1 MAFLKREIHGRLYQL
16 HIPAGYTPSR
26 SWPLIVFLHG
36 VGENGTDGVRHL
48 QAGLPPY
55 VLQTAAH
62 FPAFV
67 LAPQCK
73 GPWKFVGE
81 DERVTMDAVVDAER
95 EWSIDPKR
103 IYLTGLSQGGC
114 STFDLGSKYPERWA
128 ALAVICGAGTA
139 ADAPKIQAPTWI
151 FHGELDPAVPPSGPH
166 PWDAKNIG
174 GRDMAK
180 LIRGARY
187 TEYPGADHFIWDR
200 VYADPA
206 LWEWLFEQHR

>member
-1 MAFLKREIHGRLYQL
+1 MAFQKREIQGRVNQVFV
-16 HIPAGYTPSR
+16 PAGYTPSR
-26 SWPLIVFLHG
+26 RWPLIVFLHG
-36 VGENGTDGVRHL
+36 IGENGTDGVLHL
-48 QAGLPPY
+48 RAGLPPY
-55 VLQTAAH
+55 VLEHAAA

-81 DERVTMDAVVDAER
+81 DERVVMDAVAAAER
-95 EWSIDPKR
+95 EWNIDSKR

-128 ALAVICGAGTA
+128 ALAVVCGAGYP

-151 FHGELDPAVPPSGPH
+151 FHGERDPAVPPSGPH
-166 PWDAKNIG
+166 QWDSMNIG

-180 LIRGARY
+180 IIRGARY
-187 TEYPGADHFIWDR
+187 TEYPGADHYIWDR

-206 LWEWLFEQHR
+206 LWDWIFEQHR

>member
-1 MAFLKREIHGRLYQL
+1 MAFQKREIQGRITQVFV
-16 HIPAGYTPSR
+16 PAGYSPSR
-26 SWPLIVFLHG
+26 SWPLIVFLNG
-36 VGENGTDGVRHL
+36 IGENGTDGSLHL
-48 QAGLPPY
+48 RAGLPPY
-55 VLQTAAH
+55 VLEHAAA

-81 DERVTMDAVVDAER
+81 DERVVMDAVAAAER

-114 STFDLGSKYPERWA
+114 STFDLGAKYPERWA
-128 ALAVICGAGTA
+128 ALAVVCGAGTA

-166 PWDAKNIG
+166 QWDAKNIG

-206 LWEWLFEQHR
+206 LWDWLFEQHR